1 MFFISIKT
9 LTFGKIKTFS
19 ESMKKEKNK
28 ITKSSFILLAFLM
41 GMVVLLSPCSIQ
53 NSLQDVLGLE
63 IKKTKT
69 AFQQNR
75 TCNASVNQVDFSKIS
90 KEKKQLNQSEVVFFN
105 SVFSFPKTEQLSF
118 TILLNQHSQ
127 KTAVPLYILFKR
139 LKCFI

>member
-1 MFFISIKT
+1 
-9 LTFGKIKTFS
+9 
-19 ESMKKEKNK
+19 
-28 ITKSSFILLAFLM
+28 M

-63 IKKTKT
+63 IQKNKT

-75 TCNASVNQVDFSKIS
+75 TCNASINHAAFSKIS
-90 KEKKQLNQSEVVFFN
+90 KEKKQLNQSEAIVFH

-118 TILLNQHSQ
+118 TILPNQYSQ